1 MKGKNWLMDFD
12 KAFLNSIVNAI
23 CTEFLD
29 DIAYA
34 LVHDQVV
41 KISSA
46 EIETIGMCDIVMA
59 RWTGYED
66 NNNFVI
72 ICGPVGFTTGDM
84 IYFKIRV
91 DVIERM
97 TDALLK
103 AYQM

>member
-1 MKGKNWLMDFD
+1 MDFD

-72 ICGPVGFTTGDM
+72 IVSIPNRKVRKWTMPSTLCPLNGFNP
-84 IYFKIRV
+84 
-91 DVIERM
+91 
-97 TDALLK
+97 
-103 AYQM
+103 